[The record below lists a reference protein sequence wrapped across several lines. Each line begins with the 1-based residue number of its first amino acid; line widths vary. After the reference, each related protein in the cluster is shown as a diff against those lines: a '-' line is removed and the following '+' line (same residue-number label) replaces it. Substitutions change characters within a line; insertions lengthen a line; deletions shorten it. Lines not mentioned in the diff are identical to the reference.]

1 MSEVQRP
8 GERGPGMDWRRPKF
22 VGIAVLVVLAGIVL
36 ARVLLQEPEKSD
48 PEGERQLVSVIAPV
62 SADIPATVSIT
73 GAISARND
81 MPIGPEGEGGRVIAV
96 YVEAGDKVRKGQPL
110 AQLDPTVAR
119 SQVAAAA
126 ATRDELQAAA
136 EASEAEYRRAEKAG
150 GAFSVEELER
160 RRTTAVTARSR
171 VALAEAQLAESQ
183 ARLARTH
190 IVAPSDGVVLTR
202 TAEVGQIA
210 SPGATVLFRLAR
222 NAEIEMRGL
231 VAEQDMP
238 RLRPGQVARVYLSGV
253 AQPFTGKVWQVGAI
267 IDPATRQ
274 GSVRIALP
282 SNLADLRPGAFAR
295 GEVQVDMLHG
305 AVVPQTAVLA
315 DGTGSYVL
323 GVDANDVVVRRG
335 ITVGG
340 AHRDGLLVT
349 AGLDAGQRIVATAG
363 AFLREGEKVAV
374 AGAVAGTGAGGGS
387 AAPRVDKPA
396 AARAVADSR

>member
-1 MSEVQRP
+1 MSEQRESGGRAP
-8 GERGPGMDWRRPKF
+8 GLDVPKAK
-22 VGIAVLVVLAGIVL
+22 VIAILVLVGLVGVIAL
-36 ARVLLQEPEKSD
+36 RVVMHKPEKKD
-48 PEGERQLVSVIAPV
+48 PDSERQLVSVITPV
-62 SADIPATVSIT
+62 SGDIPATVAIT

-81 MPIGPEGEGGRVIAV
+81 MPIGPEGEGGRVAAV
-96 YVEAGDKVRKGQPL
+96 HVEAGDKVRRGQML
-110 AQLDPTVAR
+110 AQLDPTVAQ
-119 SQVAAAA
+119 SQVAAAM
-126 ATRDELQAAA
+126 ATRDELRAAA
-136 EASEAEYRRAEKAG
+136 DAAEAEYRRAQKAG

-160 RRTTAVTARSR
+160 RRTAAVTAHSR

-183 ARLARTH
+183 ARLARTR

-202 TAEVGQIA
+202 TAEIGQIA

-323 GVDANDVVVRRG
+323 GVDANDIVVRRG

-349 AGLDAGQRIVATAG
+349 SGLEAGQRVVATAG

-374 AGAVAGTGAGGGS
+374 AGAVAGGGS
-387 AAPRVDKPA
+387 AAPRVERPA
-396 AARAVADSR
+396 AARAVTDSR